1 MLSFDQLIDTD
12 VAIKDYKAAQA
23 ALYGENKQL
32 LEDSLEMARSRFVA
46 RMRATNERFEITAR
60 ECRWYS
66 RDTMYDYRDGN
77 KTIGFMHEGEK
88 VEALEATIQLGL
100 GTLVTTLYF
109 VQSESYHDRDYNRT
123 QGTNR
128 VTPVVESK
136 INVATKFDVK
146 DGNYEGFQ
154 SLNDNMG
161 ILMNQLQRAVEGL
174 NETNLAL
181 ELHKFFTEFN
191 DSQPEYRESMASLRM
206 LETKRRDK
214 VTANLNAERA
224 LLVDYVRD
232 CYEEGWSRE
241 DAKEF
246 FADVLPWGVRMNW
259 NGEFEQSKW
268 NDRHTIN
275 SMFDNFESDD
285 VTIQVCKPKRK
296 NSKHLDVIYKV
307 DGNEFRNGILERE
320 DWYRGLRYACEHIVC
335 GRNFDI
341 SPIIKEEFRS

>member
-1 MLSFDQLIDTD
+1 MLSFDQLIPTD
-12 VAIKDYKAAQA
+12 SAIKSYKAAQA
-23 ALYGENKQL
+23 ALWTENKQL
-32 LEDSLEMARSRFVA
+32 LDDSLEMARSRFVA
-46 RMRATNERFEITAR
+46 RMKATNERFEITAR

-66 RDTMYDYRDGN
+66 RDNMYDYRDGN
-77 KTIGFMHEGEK
+77 KTINFMHEGDK

-109 VQSESYHDRDYNRT
+109 VQSDSYHDRDYNRT
-123 QGTNR
+123 QGNGR
-128 VTPVVESK
+128 ITPVIESK
-136 INVATKFDVK
+136 INVATKFDIK

-161 ILMNQLQRAVEGL
+161 IMINQLTRAVEGL

-191 DSQPEYRESMASLRM
+191 DSLPEYREQMANLKLMER
-206 LETKRRDK
+206 KRTDK

-232 CYEEGWSRE
+232 NYEEGWSRE
-241 DAKEF
+241 DAEQF
-246 FADVLPWGVRMNW
+246 FSDVLPWGVRMNYE
-259 NGEFEQSKW
+259 GEFDVNKW
-268 NDRHTIN
+268 NNRHTIN
-275 SMFDNFESDD
+275 SMFDNFEGD

-296 NSKHLDVIYKV
+296 NSKYLDVVYTI
-307 DGNEFRNGILERE
+307 DGNEIRNVVLERE

-335 GRNFDI
+335 SRNFDI
-341 SPIIKEEFRS
+341 NPIKEEE

>member
-1 MLSFDQLIDTD
+1 MLSFDQLIETD

-23 ALYGENKQL
+23 ALFGENKQL

-46 RMRATNERFEITAR
+46 RMTATNERFKITAR

-77 KTIGFMHEGEK
+77 KTISFTHEGEK

-191 DSQPEYRESMASLRM
+191 DSQPEYREQMASLRM
-206 LETKRRDK
+206 IEQKRRDK

-232 CYEEGWSRE
+232 NYEEGWSRE
-241 DAKEF
+241 DANEF
-246 FADVLPWGVRMNW
+246 FADVLPWGVRMNYE
-259 NGEFEQSKW
+259 GEFEQNKW
-268 NDRHTIN
+268 GNRHTIN

-296 NSKHLDVIYKV
+296 NSKYLDVVYTI
-307 DGNEFRNGILERE
+307 DGNEVRNVVLERE

-341 SPIIKEEFRS
+341 NPIKEEK